1 MWFAVR
7 HVRAGRTRFA
17 LFAALVALV
26 SALVLL
32 LTGLGLGLGDASV
45 AGLRRLPADAVLEQN
60 GVRLFLGRSLV
71 EIGAVDDA
79 AQAAGVQGSEPL
91 GVFTVSVRD
100 AGPQGSVPGRGA
112 DDVALFGVREG
123 SALLPPGS
131 ESMNESTVVADTSLR
146 DAGYA
151 IGDTIRIEPSKR
163 VLAIGAFVDAGTYSH
178 LPVVY
183 LPVRTWQEV
192 RFGPVDGVGAVPDS
206 AYRQVSA
213 GVLTLEESATPES
226 VQTALADDSLTV
238 VSASQAAAAT
248 PGYKEE
254 TGTVTLMVFFLYVI
268 GALLVATF
276 FWNATVQRTGEF
288 AIMRAIGAGRGRL
301 VREHLAEVALIAL
314 TGLMA
319 AVLMS
324 TGIAALLPEGV
335 PFVLPA
341 ITVAT
346 TSALLFAVALAGGA
360 LSLRRVV
367 RVDPL
372 LALGRNA

>member
-7 HVRAGRTRFA
+7 HVRSGRTRFA

-32 LTGLGLGLGDASV
+32 LTGLGLGLGNASI
-45 AGLRRLPADAVLEQN
+45 AGLQRLPANAMLEQN

-71 EIGAVDDA
+71 DLAAVDRA
-79 AQAAGVQGSEPL
+79 AEITGVTRAEPL
-91 GVFTVSVRD
+91 GVFTVSVRGASGSTT
-100 AGPQGSVPGRGA
+100 AGAAA
-112 DDVALFGVREG
+112 DDAALFGVRPG
-123 SALLPPGS
+123 SPLLPAGS
-131 ESMNESTVVADTSLR
+131 ESMNASTVVADSSLH
-146 DAGYA
+146 DAGYNV
-151 IGDTIRIEPSKR
+151 GDSIRVEPSKR
-163 VLAIGAFVDAGTYSH
+163 SLTIGAFVEAGTYSH

-183 LPVRTWQEV
+183 LPLRTWQEI
-192 RFGPVDGVGAVPDS
+192 RFGPVDGVGDIPSS

-213 GVLTLEESATPES
+213 GALQLASGITPAE
-226 VQTALADDSLTV
+226 VQTSLADDALTV
-238 VSASQAAAAT
+238 MSASTAAAST

-254 TGTVTLMVFFLYVI
+254 TGTVSLMVFFLYVI

-288 AIMRAIGAGRGRL
+288 AIMRAIGASRGRL
-301 VREHLAEVALIAL
+301 VREHLAEVSMIAV

-319 AVLMS
+319 AVGLS
-324 TGIAALLPEGV
+324 TGIAALLPDGV

-341 ITVAT
+341 TTVLS
-346 TSALLFAVALAGGA
+346 TSVLLFLVALLGGA

-367 RVDPL
+367 KVDPL
-372 LALGRNA
+372 LALGRTM